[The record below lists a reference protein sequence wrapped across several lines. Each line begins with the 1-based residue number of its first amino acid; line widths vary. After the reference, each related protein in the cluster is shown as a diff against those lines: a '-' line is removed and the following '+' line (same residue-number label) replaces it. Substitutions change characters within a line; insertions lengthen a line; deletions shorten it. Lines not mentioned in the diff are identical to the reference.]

1 MPLNAV
7 LFLGMFFSLS
17 LEIFLEFLKYFSLL
31 SVISVAAEFQFFTCI
46 IAIVS
51 SYNRGIMRPIL
62 GRVGAGAPCLF
73 VIGI

>member
-17 LEIFLEFLKYFSLL
+17 LDFFLEFLKYFSFL
-31 SVISVAAEFQFFTCI
+31 SVNSVAAEFQFFTCI
-46 IAIVS
+46 IS

-62 GRVGAGAPCLF
+62 GRVCGGAPCLF